1 MLCLTSYICHDS
13 ARSTQ
18 RGPSRTFIPAS
29 FVWVGIA
36 ILLLFHSASWAQG
49 TTADMVGRAIDTTG
63 AVLPG
68 VSISVQNLN
77 TGAKYSGTTDGEGNY
92 SFTLLPI
99 GPYTMRAEAS
109 GFKTWI
115 VGQVTLAIGDRLR
128 QDIHLEVGQVDQS
141 IEVTASSPALQSES
155 SSLGNLVSERAV
167 QDLPL
172 NGRNFIVL
180 AQLTAGATEGEPTGL
195 PSGTRPD
202 DRRQTSAVSVNAQP
216 TSFNNF
222 LIDGMDNN
230 ERFIGTIIVKPSV
243 DALVEMK
250 VQTNLYS
257 AELGRTA
264 GGVINFVTKSGVNKF
279 HGSLFEFLRNE
290 KLDARN
296 FFAGATKPS
305 YKQNQFG
312 GSIGG
317 PIRKNRTFF
326 FGDYEVF
333 RTRQGQ
339 TAVSTIPTVAMRQGN
354 FAGLNAIFDPLT
366 TRPDPARPGVSI
378 RDRFPGDQ
386 IPASRIDPVSRRLID
401 LYPQPLTTGLVNN
414 FTYTPNREQN
424 NDTFDVRVDHRF
436 TDSNTFFGRYSFN
449 NTKTLI
455 PPGCPPA
462 ANGISPVCDLG
473 RSGTA
478 SQRAQGTQIN
488 DVHVFSPRL
497 VMELKVGFSRY
508 YAFSLPV
515 NHGTNASE
523 QLGLRGV
530 NIDDDS
536 SGLSIISLAGFRQ
549 MGDASFIPLIIFN
562 NMFQEVANLT
572 YWRGAHS
579 IKVGADLR
587 RRQTNPFQS
596 PTARGQFSF
605 DGNLTNDPSGA
616 VSGSG
621 NAIASFLL
629 GYPAATTRSKYLVSP
644 GLRNWEMAAYIQDDW
659 RVKPWLTLNI
669 GLRYDYYGPN
679 SEVANRISNVDLAQK
694 KIIVAGQNG
703 VSSSAGVQADRVNIA
718 PRFGFAATLAK
729 GTVLRGGYGISFV
742 PNMIASSMALR
753 NPPFVSLF
761 NLAATPLAPLN
772 KISDGLPAPI
782 PTDPARPTGNL
793 TPVSFS
799 GATPYVHQYNLTLQ
813 RELPGRLVATASYA
827 AALGRKQYIFN
838 GAINVNQ
845 PDPGPG
851 AIQPRRP
858 FYSVW
863 PDVANISIAAP
874 WYNTSYHALQ
884 STIERRFDRGFTMLA
899 TYTWAHG
906 IDNFPAIVNNPKTE
920 RGNSFLDVRHR
931 YTLTA
936 NYDLP
941 FAKETKGVAGFLA
954 RGWRINAIAVL
965 STGIPFSITNG
976 AARANTGA
984 GDRPNLTGDPHSGFE
999 QSVSKWFNTAAFAP
1013 QPLFTFGNLGRNTM
1027 HVPGRT
1033 SLDLSVH
1040 REFNLNEQLKLQFRA
1055 EAFNITNTPPFGIPG
1070 SALGTAAFG
1079 VIGDAGLPRNLQ
1091 MALKLLF

>member
-1 MLCLTSYICHDS
+1 MPYCTS
-13 ARSTQ
+13 RNRQ
-18 RGPSRTFIPAS
+18 
-29 FVWVGIA
+29 VWLGIA
-36 ILLLFHSASWAQG
+36 ILLLLPSVCWAQR
-49 TTADMVGRAIDTTG
+49 TTADIVGRALDATA

-68 VSISVQNLN
+68 VKVSVRHLN
-77 TGAKYSGTTDGEGNY
+77 TGAEYTATTDTEGNY

-99 GPYTMRAEAS
+99 GPYSMKAEAS
-109 GFKTWI
+109 GFKAWSI
-115 VGQVTLAIGDRLR
+115 AQVTLAVGDRLR
-128 QDIHLEVGQVDQS
+128 QDIQLEVGQVDQS

-172 NGRNFIVL
+172 NGRNFVVL

-195 PSGTRPD
+195 SSGTRPD
-202 DRRQTSAVSVNAQP
+202 DRRQTSAASINSQP

-230 ERFIGTIIVKPSV
+230 ERFIGTILVKPSI

-250 VQTNLYS
+250 VQTNLYA

-264 GGVINFVTKSGVNKF
+264 GGVINLLTKSGGNQY
-279 HGSLFEFLRNE
+279 HGSLFEFFRNE

-296 FFAGATKPS
+296 FFALATKPS

-317 PIRKNRTFF
+317 PIKRNRTFF

-333 RTRQGQ
+333 RMRQGQ
-339 TAVSTIPTVAMRQGN
+339 TFVSTVPTVAMRRGS
-354 FAGLNAIFDPLT
+354 FAGINAIFDPLT
-366 TRPDPARPGVSI
+366 TRPDPGRPGVSV

-386 IPASRIDPVSRRLID
+386 IPSSRIDAISRGLID
-401 LYPQPLTTGLVNN
+401 LYPQPLTGGLVNN

-424 NDTFDVRVDHRF
+424 NDTFDVRLDHRF
-436 TDSNTFFGRYSFN
+436 TDANSFFGRYSFN

-455 PPGCPPA
+455 PPGCPTA
-462 ANGISPVCDLG
+462 ANGISPVCDTG

-478 SQRAQGTQIN
+478 SQRAQGAQLN
-488 DVHVFSPRL
+488 DVHVFNPHL
-497 VMELKVGFSRY
+497 VMELKGGFSRY
-508 YAFSLPV
+508 YVYSLPV
-515 NHGTNASE
+515 NYGTRASE

-549 MGDASFIPLIIFN
+549 LGDASFIPLLILN
-562 NMFQEVANLT
+562 NLYQGVGNLT
-572 YWRGAHS
+572 YLQGAHN

-616 VSGSG
+616 VPGSG
-621 NAIASFLL
+621 NSIASFLL
-629 GYPAATTRSKYLVSP
+629 GFPSATTRSKYLVSP

-679 SEVANRISNVDLAQK
+679 SEVANRISNVDLGQR
-694 KIIVAGQNG
+694 KIIIAGQNG
-703 VSSSAGVQADRVNIA
+703 VSTSAGVEADWVNFA
-718 PRFGFAATLAK
+718 PRFGFAATLTN
-729 GTVLRGGYGISFV
+729 GTVLRGGYGVSFV

-772 KISDGLPAPI
+772 KISDGLPAPV

-813 RELPGRLVATASYA
+813 RELPGRLVATVAYA

-838 GAINVNQ
+838 GAVNVNQ

-851 AIQPRRP
+851 AVQPRRP
-858 FYSVW
+858 YYSVW
-863 PDVANISIAAP
+863 PDVGNITLAAP

-884 STIERRFDRGFTMLA
+884 STLERRLHAGFTMLA
-899 TYTWAHG
+899 TYTWGHG

-931 YTLTA
+931 FTLTA

-941 FAKETKGVAGFLA
+941 FAKETKGPAGYLA
-954 RGWRINAIAVL
+954 RDWRINAIVVL
-965 STGIPFSITNG
+965 TTGIPYSITNG

-984 GDRPNLTGDPHSGFE
+984 GDRPNLVGDPYSGFT
-999 QSVSKWFNTAAFAP
+999 QSVSRWFNTAAFAP

-1027 HVPGRT
+1027 HAPGRT

-1040 REFNLNEQLKLQFRA
+1040 REFRLGEQMRLQFRA
-1055 EAFNITNTPPFGIPG
+1055 EAFNVTNTPPFGFPG
-1070 SALGTAAFG
+1070 GALGTAAFG
-1079 VIGDAGLPRNLQ
+1079 VISDAGLPRNLQ
-1091 MALKLLF
+1091 LALKLLF